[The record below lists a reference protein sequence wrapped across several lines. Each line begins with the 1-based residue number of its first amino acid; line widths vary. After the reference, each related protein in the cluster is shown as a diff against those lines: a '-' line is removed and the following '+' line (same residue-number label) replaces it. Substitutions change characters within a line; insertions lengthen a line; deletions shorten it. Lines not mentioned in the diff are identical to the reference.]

1 MNEKKSG
8 KKKAVILSVCIVL
21 LAAAAVA
28 GFFLVKSLLDRNT
41 YQESISTAEKYV
53 ESGNLEQAVVAYQNA
68 IEAQPDDDGGY
79 LGLADVY
86 LQQEEV
92 SSAKVVLKKGYLRTE
107 SVKIQYMLDGIEDG
121 SLLTAGTEA
130 DDVKQTTLETNG
142 EFGWN
147 TSFIQKLENFS
158 YQDFQEEYGSMP
170 EIVKVAKGELE
181 VVHPEL
187 SAICYYS
194 NTPEYDD
201 IVDDQRDRPD
211 ATGMPEKVTLD
222 SLDLLFNNFGGTA
235 TRNQLQSISSSKV
248 DPIVTDER
256 TYVELTT
263 SSLVIRIETDAQ
275 GNIVSNQAWNEIIL
289 TEANENRER
298 SGILAGVVIDAVT
311 GEGTEGAVLTFEA
324 QKNAQN
330 SATEQT
336 GTDGAFSV
344 ELEPDTYVL
353 TITCEGYMEESF
365 EFEMEEGR
373 NYSGVQFT
381 ISPSLAAGTAR
392 IVLEWGA
399 EPQDL
404 DSYLMGESDSGADVF
419 VSFRN
424 KTSSY
429 GGETVAELDV
439 DDTNGYGPETVT
451 LYDLN
456 GTYRYVVVDYRT
468 TYTLQE
474 YGATVKVYLPGQD
487 PVTITV
493 EPGAG
498 IQNIWEV
505 FELDHGELNIL
516 NRAGDDDSLVPGNK

>member
-1 MNEKKSG
+1 MTGKKGG
-8 KKKAVILSVCIVL
+8 KKKAVILTICIVL

-28 GFFLVKSLLDRNT
+28 GFFLVRSMLNRNA
-41 YQESISTAEKYV
+41 YRESITTAEKYV
-53 ESGNLEQAVVAYQNA
+53 EAGNLEQAVVAYQNA
-68 IEAQPDDDGGY
+68 IEAQPDDDDGY

-92 SSAKVVLKKGYLRTE
+92 SSAKVLLKKGYLRTG
-107 SVKIQYMLDGIEDG
+107 SAKIQYMLDGIEDG
-121 SLLTAGTEA
+121 SLMKAAAQE
-130 DDVKQTTLETNG
+130 DDAKQTTLELRG
-142 EFGWN
+142 KFGWN
-147 TSFIQKLENFS
+147 TSFIQKVENFT
-158 YQDFQEEYGSMP
+158 YQDFQTEYGGNP

-194 NTPEYDD
+194 NTAEYDD

-211 ATGMPEKVTLD
+211 ATGMPERITLD

-235 TRNQLQSISSSKV
+235 TIDQLRSISSSRA
-248 DPIVTDER
+248 DPIITDEM

-275 GNIVSNQAWNEIIL
+275 GNIVSDQAWNEIIL

-298 SGILAGVVIDAVT
+298 RGVLAGVVIDAVT
-311 GEGTEGAVLTFEA
+311 GDGAADAVLEFEA
-324 QKNAQN
+324 QDNAQN
-330 SATEQT
+330 SETAET
-336 GTDGAFSV
+336 GSDGAFSV
-344 ELEPDTYVL
+344 ELEPGTYVI

-365 EFEMEEGR
+365 EFEMEEDR

-381 ISPSLAAGTAR
+381 ISPSLASGTAR

-404 DSYLMGESDSGADVF
+404 DSYLTGDSDGGGEVF
-419 VSFRN
+419 VGYYR
-424 KTSSY
+424 KTASY
-429 GGETVAELDV
+429 GGDTVAELDV
-439 DDTNGYGPETVT
+439 DDTNGYGPETIT

-498 IQNIWEV
+498 IENIWEV

-516 NRAGDDDSLVPGNK
+516 NRAGDEDSLVPGNK

>member
-1 MNEKKSG
+1 MNENKTG
-8 KKKAVILSVCIVL
+8 KKKAVILTVCIVI

-28 GFFLVKSLLDRNT
+28 GFFLVRSLLNRNT

-53 ESGNLEQAVVAYQNA
+53 ESGKLEQAVVAYQNA
-68 IEAQPDDDGGY
+68 IEAQPDDDEGY

-121 SLLTAGTEA
+121 SLLTSGT
-130 DDVKQTTLETNG
+130 DDDMKQTTLEITG

-147 TSFIQKLENFS
+147 TSFIQQLENFT
-158 YQDFQEEYGSMP
+158 YQDFQAEYGGNT
-170 EIVKVAKGELE
+170 EIARVAKGELE

-194 NTPEYDD
+194 NTAEYDD
-201 IVDDQRDRPD
+201 IVDEQRDRPD
-211 ATGMPEKVTLD
+211 ATGMPERMTLD
-222 SLDLLFNNFGGTA
+222 SLSLLFNNFGGTA
-235 TRNQLQSISSSKV
+235 TLDQLQSISSSKV
-248 DPIVTDER
+248 DPIVTDEM
-256 TYVELTT
+256 TYVEMTT
-263 SSLVIRIETDAQ
+263 SSLVIRIETDAD
-275 GNIVSNQAWNEIIL
+275 GNITSDQAWNEIIL
-289 TEANENRER
+289 TEANENRDR
-298 SGILAGVVIDAVT
+298 RGILAGVVIDAVT
-311 GEGTEGAVLTFEA
+311 GEGVESAVLEFEA
-324 QKNAQN
+324 QENTQVSETA
-330 SATEQT
+330 ET
-336 GTDGAFSV
+336 GSDGAFSV
-344 ELEPDTYVL
+344 ELEPGTYVI

-365 EFEMEEGR
+365 EFEMEEDR

-399 EPQDL
+399 EPRDL
-404 DSYLMGESDSGADVF
+404 DSYLMGDSDSGGSVF
-419 VSFRN
+419 VSYHG

-429 GGETVAELDV
+429 GGNTIAELDV
-439 DDTNGYGPETVT
+439 DDINGYGPETIT

-474 YGATVKVYLPGQD
+474 YGATVKVYLPGQN

-516 NRAGDDDSLVPGNK
+516 NRAGDDDSLVPGSK